1 MKNKSIKNERYSS
14 LRITSHVQRL
24 TSHASRP
31 ALRAFTLIEMLIVLL
46 IATLILAIAINSF
59 PKQRKI
65 YTYQQYISELETA
78 VRMAKLKAVERS
90 VNVSVCPVNNSV
102 VVYDK
107 GSDRSYPCDGNGNI
121 IYTINIDNSVATLGG
136 SGFSFDPR
144 GLGIIGGNI
153 CIQSADGSMYYR
165 ILVQSLSGRIN
176 IQKGNGGC

>member
-1 MKNKSIKNERYSS
+1 MKNKKFFHLSNS
-14 LRITSHVQRL
+14 L
-24 TSHASRP
+24 HASS
-31 ALRAFTLIEMLIVLL
+31 RAFTLIEMLIVLL
-46 IATLILAIAINSF
+46 TAILILAIAINNF

-90 VNVSVCPVNNSV
+90 VNVSICPVNNSI

-107 GSDRSYPCDGNGNI
+107 GSDRSYPCDGNGKI
-121 IYTINIDNSVATLGG
+121 IYTINIDNSIATVKG

-153 CIQSADGSMYYR
+153 CIQSADGSMYYK

-176 IQKGNGGC
+176 IQKGSGGC

>member
-1 MKNKSIKNERYSS
+1 MKNKRFFYLNS
-14 LRITSHVQRL
+14 LRATS
-24 TSHASRP
+24 
-31 ALRAFTLIEMLIVLL
+31 RAFTLIEMLIVIL
-46 IATLILAIAINSF
+46 IASLILAVAINNL
-59 PKQRKI
+59 PRQRNI

-90 VNVSVCPVNNSV
+90 INVSVCPVNNSI

-107 GSDRSYPCDGNGNI
+107 GVDRANPCDGNGNI
-121 IYTINIDNSVATLGG
+121 IYTINIDNSVATVRG

-153 CIQSADGSMYYR
+153 CIQSADGSMHYR

-176 IQKGNGGC
+176 IEKGNGVCPIN

>member
-1 MKNKSIKNERYSS
+1 MKNKRFFYLSS
-14 LRITSHVQRL
+14 LRATS
-24 TSHASRP
+24 
-31 ALRAFTLIEMLIVLL
+31 RAFTLVEMLIVLL
-46 IATLILAIAINSF
+46 IATLILAIAINNF

-90 VNVSVCPVNNSV
+90 VNISVCSVNNST

-107 GSDRSYPCDGNGNI
+107 GLDRSYPCNGNGNI
-121 IYTINIDNSVATLGG
+121 IYTINIDSSIATVRG

-153 CIQSADGSMYYR
+153 CIQSADGSMYYK
-165 ILVQSLSGRIN
+165 ISVQSLSGRIN
-176 IQKGNGGC
+176 IQRGSGGCW

>member
-1 MKNKSIKNERYSS
+1 MKNKRFFYLSS
-14 LRITSHVQRL
+14 LRATS
-24 TSHASRP
+24 
-31 ALRAFTLIEMLIVLL
+31 RAFTLVEMLIVLL
-46 IATLILAIAINSF
+46 IATLILAIAINNF

-90 VNVSVCPVNNSV
+90 VNISVCSVNNSI

-107 GSDRSYPCDGNGNI
+107 GLDRSYPCNGNGNI
-121 IYTINIDNSVATLGG
+121 IYTINIDSSIATVRG

-153 CIQSADGSMYYR
+153 CIQSADGSMYYK
-165 ILVQSLSGRIN
+165 ISVQSLSGRIN
-176 IQKGNGGC
+176 IQRGSGGCW